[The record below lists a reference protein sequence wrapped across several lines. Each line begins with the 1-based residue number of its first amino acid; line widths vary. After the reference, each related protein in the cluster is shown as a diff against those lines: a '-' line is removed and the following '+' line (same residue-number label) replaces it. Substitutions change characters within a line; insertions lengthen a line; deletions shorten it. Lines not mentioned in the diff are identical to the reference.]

1 VKEKIMTE
9 KETENAYPV
18 KTLHEF
24 LSELNREWSRFKRG
38 SLISIFISTMLLIA
52 FVSVF
57 TRLLGSGFVEI
68 TDVIF
73 AILLMAFLLYSIR
86 LMIVQYRFFR
96 KWEYRMTRLFNLE
109 EKLMPENVEETTK
122 VPAS

>member
-1 VKEKIMTE
+1 MREEESEKI
-9 KETENAYPV
+9 YPV

-96 KWEYRMTRLFNLE
+96 KWEYRMTRLFNHE

-122 VPAS
+122 VPTS

>member
-1 VKEKIMTE
+1 MTE
-9 KETENAYPV
+9 KGTEGTENAYPV

-57 TRLLGSGFVEI
+57 TRSLRAGFVEI
-68 TDVIF
+68 VDVIF
-73 AILLMAFLLYSIR
+73 AILLVAFLLYSIR

-96 KWEYRMTRLFNLE
+96 KWKYRMTRLFNLE

-122 VPAS
+122 APPPS